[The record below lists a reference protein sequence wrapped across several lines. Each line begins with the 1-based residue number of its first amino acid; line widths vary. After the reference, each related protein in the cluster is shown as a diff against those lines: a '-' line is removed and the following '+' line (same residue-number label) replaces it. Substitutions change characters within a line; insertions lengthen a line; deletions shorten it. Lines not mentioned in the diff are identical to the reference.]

1 VKYVVALFCSVLSAA
16 TPALQDRAKP
26 YLDAA
31 RAAGMDFV
39 SVNAASG
46 MPNLAADSLATAL
59 GSNLA
64 PGVNTATAPPYSTI
78 LGEISVQVVD
88 CTGIGRLAQLLY
100 VSSSQINYLIPA
112 GTATGLATVTIS
124 NQTGKVLSSQSIIQP
139 VAPGLFT
146 ANADGQG
153 VVAATAYHTI
163 APSSLAFPVPVFQ
176 CGSTPGSCVS
186 VPLQLG
192 VDTPLF
198 VTFYTT
204 GLRGRSSD
212 AGLTVTIGGQQVQV
226 RSISAQDDSGS
237 LAGVDLVL
245 VGIPLSLRGNGEVDV
260 LLSVDGRTSNTG
272 RISIQ

>member
-1 VKYVVALFCSVLSAA
+1 
-16 TPALQDRAKP
+16 
-26 YLDAA
+26 
-31 RAAGMDFV
+31 MDFV
-39 SVNAASG
+39 SVNSASG
-46 MPNLAADSLATAL
+46 MPNLTADSLATAL

-64 PGVNTATAPPYSTI
+64 PGVDVVTTPPYPTI
-78 LGEISVQVVD
+78 LGEISLQVVD
-88 CTGIGRLAQLLY
+88 SAGAGRMAQLLY

-112 GTATGLATVTIS
+112 GTAAGLATVTIS
-124 NQTGKVLSSQSIIQP
+124 NSTGKVLTSQSIIQP

-176 CGSTPGSCVS
+176 CGPTPGSCVS

-198 VTFYTT
+198 ATFYTT

-212 AGLTVTIGGQQVQV
+212 AALAVTIGGQQIPV
-226 RSISAQDDSGS
+226 RSVSAQDDSDA
-237 LAGVDLVL
+237 LAGIDLVL
-245 VGIPLSLRGNGEVDV
+245 VGIPLSLRESGEVDV

-272 RISIQ
+272 RINIQ